1 MLQTHIDIML
11 ELPVPYLQVEMKVM
25 METDP
30 SEILNEIIYATRK
43 GGYIGV
49 GVAGSAQAPVWRP
62 AVVCCLCV
70 LPMLIRLSLVLVAVG
85 VYAGYC
91 NHFNIGAFMEKV
103 RLGINL

>member
-1 MLQTHIDIML
+1 
-11 ELPVPYLQVEMKVM
+11 MKVM

-49 GVAGSAQAPVWRP
+49 
-62 AVVCCLCV
+62 
-70 LPMLIRLSLVLVAVG
+70 IG

-91 NHFNIGAFMEKV
+91 NHYNIGAFMEKV
-103 RLGINL
+103 RLGSNSIS